1 MKAKIG
7 YITAWRRAIF
17 FTVII
22 DIIIFGTISSVAT
35 GAVGGIAANMLS
47 VAALLLCAIITVLV
61 VADKGDRY
69 SDVGT
74 AVIDGE
80 SFIYNDRKRHI
91 NIKLS
96 DIKKVDIEKIC
107 VKYNGP
113 PTAYRIFIK
122 TDRKKY
128 YIESDRAAGRD
139 YTEMGI
145 NELYIYIN
153 QALNKSG
160 K

>member
-1 MKAKIG
+1 MKAEIG

-17 FTVII
+17 FTLVI

-35 GAVGGIAANMLS
+35 AVVGGVVANMLS
-47 VAALLLCAIITVLV
+47 VFALLLCIVIMLLV

-69 SDVGT
+69 SGTGT
-74 AVIDGE
+74 AVIDGD

-91 NIKLS
+91 NLKLS

-107 VKYNGP
+107 IKYDGP
-113 PTAYRIFIK
+113 PTAYRILIK

-128 YIESDRAAGRD
+128 YIESDRATGRD

-160 K
+160 N

>member
-1 MKAKIG
+1 MKAEIG

-17 FTVII
+17 FTLVI

-35 GAVGGIAANMLS
+35 AIVGGVAANMLS
-47 VAALLLCAIITVLV
+47 VLALLLCIVIMLLV

-69 SDVGT
+69 SGIGT
-74 AVIDGE
+74 AIIDGD

-91 NIKLS
+91 NLRLS

-107 VKYNGP
+107 IKYDGP
-113 PTAYRIFIK
+113 PTAYRILIK

-128 YIESDRAAGRD
+128 YIESERAMGRD
-139 YTEMGI
+139 YTELGI

-153 QALNKSG
+153 QALNNV
-160 K
+160 